1 MNSETEK
8 PKVLA
13 QKSKNRSK
21 NNQNHK
27 TEKSQCPLL
36 MKNDAYVSLVIFH
49 GGITQHPLTQL
60 WKILHGVLGKKNP
73 PTLHY
78 VTQTLVWLV
87 TQHLIFIENILIFSH
102 PFFSTLYYFINDL
115 IGLFL
120 KTPFFR
126 TVFRSVRFLGEQN
139 ILVGPAL
146 YFVTQTLF
154 RLVMQNSLFYLSR
167 SDPSSVIRSVIR

>member
-36 MKNDAYVSLVIFH
+36 MKNDVYVSLVFFH

-102 PFFSTLYYFINDL
+102 PFFFNSLLLHKRFDWFILENS
-115 IGLFL
+115 
-120 KTPFFR
+120 FFSNR
-126 TVFRSVRFLGEQN
+126 VSIREVFGRKNL
-139 ILVGPAL
+139 LVGPAL
-146 YFVTQTLF
+146 FFVTQTLF
-154 RLVMQNSLFYLSR
+154 RLVTQIYLLR
-167 SDPSSVIRSVIR
+167 SDPWSVIRSVIR